1 MVYMAHVLRV
11 SGQTLAQTLTLQHS
25 TTSNQQ
31 LPLQAEAIH
40 LQEAGMSQLGLWRTD
55 PVLTMAIKPGEV
67 AWNLCLLWIVCLLP
81 KGEGKPV

>member
-1 MVYMAHVLRV
+1 MAHVLRV
-11 SGQTLAQTLTLQHS
+11 SGPTLAQTLTLQHS

-40 LQEAGMSQLGLWRTD
+40 LPHLSQLGLWRTD
-55 PVLTMAIKPGEV
+55 PILTMAIKPGEV

-81 KGEGKPV
+81 KGEVKPV